1 MSKQEKPKKP
11 ADTMAKVLQ
20 DYGIS
25 SPYSVPGHE
34 GLSYRA
40 SSVLNNCNLHTR
52 EQILE
57 AVKNGRLL
65 KTRNVGPAVMREIL
79 EWLGVPKRGADKTH
93 ICPTC
98 GGKGTVQE

>member
-11 ADTMAKVLQ
+11 ADTMANVLQ

-25 SPYSVPGHE
+25 SPYSDPRYE

-40 SSVLNNCNLHTR
+40 SSVLNNCNLDTR

-79 EWLGVPKRGADKTH
+79 EWLGVPKRGVDHTK